1 MLVHLPLVSPKAAL
15 FGGGLE
21 ESGTT
26 LSVRRPFEPP
36 PLLGS
41 YWFGGWAWGVRN
53 VPGRSPPLRA
63 AALRVLPCRFS
74 CSSFFDIPTEPKFG
88 TRPIHPGSF
97 LQHHLNHGSP
107 GLPQAAHRQPTN
119 NAAAAH
125 THADAR
131 HMVQEALMGFDI
143 TSWDAC
149 SRFFT
154 LS

>member
-1 MLVHLPLVSPKAAL
+1 MLVRLPLVSPKAAL

-63 AALRVLPCRFS
+63 APLLSTSFSLFVLRAPKEGREAAGVGSVAHCRFFWKDRPLKALI
-74 CSSFFDIPTEPKFG
+74 SSQERFSVCARAVPRAPAG
-88 TRPIHPGSF
+88 RPGP
-97 LQHHLNHGSP
+97 SP
-107 GLPQAAHRQPTN
+107 R
-119 NAAAAH
+119 
-125 THADAR
+125 R
-131 HMVQEALMGFDI
+131 
-143 TSWDAC
+143 
-149 SRFFT
+149 
-154 LS
+154 